1 MMELS
6 LNATTILIVFIY
18 VTIAWLKTVSS
29 GNVTVMDV
37 LWGMGF
43 VFIAWTRFLLSE
55 SYNIASVACLAC
67 VTIWGLRLGYVLH
80 KRTKKR
86 GEDPRY
92 VRMRQTAGKNWWWI
106 SFLQVFILQ
115 GILLLVVAL
124 PIFYLIPLNSD
135 PVEWS
140 STSIA
145 FASLCLFGFIVG
157 LLLEHKADME
167 LKKFR
172 AKHGPGHLKTDGMFS
187 VTRHPNH
194 LGEAILWWSIGG
206 FAVVV
211 GGWNAVPAL
220 IGPLILTLLLRYVSG
235 VQMSEVDLQEREG
248 FAEWVSTTPPL
259 FANPIRALLQKN
271 AD

>member
-1 MMELS
+1 MMDLS
-6 LNATTILIVFIY
+6 LNTITILVVFSY

-43 VFIAWTRFLLSE
+43 VFISWTRFLLAD
-55 SYNIASVACLAC
+55 SYNLAALFCLAC
-67 VTIWGLRLGYVLH
+67 VSIWGLRLGIVLH
-80 KRTKKR
+80 QRTKNR

-92 VRMRQTAGKNWWWI
+92 VRMRESAGDNWWWI
-106 SFLQVFILQ
+106 SFLQVFVLQ
-115 GILLLVVAL
+115 GALLLIIAL
-124 PIFYLIPLNSD
+124 PIFALIPEESETI
-135 PVEWS
+135 EWNM
-140 STSIA
+140 TSILLSVVCLLG
-145 FASLCLFGFIVG
+145 FAIG

-167 LKKFR
+167 LKKYR

-206 FAVVV
+206 FAVVI
-211 GGWNAVPAL
+211 GGAAALPVL
-220 IGPLILTLLLRYVSG
+220 IGPFILTLLLRYVSG
-235 VQMSEVDLQEREG
+235 VKMSEVDLQEREG
-248 FAEWVSTTPPL
+248 FQEWVSTTPAL
-259 FANPIRALLQKN
+259 FANPVKALLKKN